1 MTRVRREIVAGGA
14 EASDGSDAGEE
25 PSTATH
31 QAEDLTRRRCSFAQR
46 RLWLLD
52 RLGLAKSG
60 YVVTISLPLEG
71 RVDRVA
77 LDSAL
82 SAVVARHEAL
92 RTVFEEHHGE
102 PYPKILSPS
111 ALVVRIDDLRSLSG
125 DALEQALA
133 AARREEQATPIDL
146 SNGPLIRARLALLG
160 VDRSVLQLTIHH
172 IAFDGWSIGILL
184 REFGI
189 LYRSTVAGTAAGL
202 PTLAIQYQDFAEWQ
216 HRRIADADVQA
227 DLAYWKERLQ
237 GCQPLDLPTDRLVDG
252 GSAAEARRVP
262 VRVTG
267 SLAERLKAIA
277 RATDTTLFAV
287 LLAAFQAFLHRL
299 TGARRIPVGVPDAG
313 REHIDAER
321 LVGFFVNTVV
331 IDTEIDDAKPFT
343 DVIADVSQATL
354 AALEH
359 RAVQFERIVEALAPD
374 RVGARNPF
382 FNVAFALQ
390 QRPVPPDLGAGLRP
404 GSIDFDLGARFDL
417 ELYLWEEDGGL
428 NGVLLSDH
436 DLFEAETLARLRR
449 QFLIFLAHVAASTDR
464 PLHLASLMTAAERHQ
479 VVALWNDTHRELPDR
494 RIEALFEE
502 VVRRMP
508 DAAAIIDADGTTTYA
523 ELDSLAERIAGHLD
537 ASGVTAG
544 SVVALLADRS
554 RSTVA
559 ALLAVLKVGAAYLM
573 LDPRQPRDR
582 LLAMVEETK
591 PAALLTLDGAAP
603 DFDIPVLDI
612 HALIASSPPRNRR
625 TSSFGAD
632 GLAYVNY
639 TSGST
644 GRPKGILIPHR
655 AVVRLA
661 HEQNYLTVRP
671 GDRIAHLSSLAFDAA
686 TFELWAPL
694 LNGAAIVIV
703 PHETAL
709 DTARLI
715 ALLRE
720 QAVTSLFMTVALFN
734 QVVDTDPAAFST
746 VDTVMFG
753 GEACD
758 PKRVSQVLAQPPRRL
773 LNVYGPTE
781 STTFASYWEAKHPSE
796 TVPIGYPI
804 GNTEL
809 YVLDKAGQ
817 PVPPG
822 SAGELFIGGDGLA
835 WGYLANPAL
844 TAERFI
850 PDSVSGRPGRRLYRT
865 GDRVRL
871 LANGAVDFLGR
882 FDRQVKIRGFRI
894 EPGDV
899 EAALLTLPN
908 VRETAV
914 IVREGVSGDRRLVAF
929 VGVGDS
935 LTTADELRA
944 GLRGRLPDYMQPAE
958 IGVLHSLPLNA
969 SGKIDRDALS
979 SLTIAETKTVS
990 RHAGNQVEAEVAQIV
1005 ADMLDRDTVALD
1017 DDFFDLGGHSI
1028 AATRLAARLRTVFGV
1043 DIELASIFEQPQIAA
1058 IARMVADALASGRP
1072 AGTPGIRRREASGPA
1087 PLSFAQSR
1095 LWFLDRMGLTGSA
1108 YHSPVSL
1115 RLRGNLDERAIEAAL
1130 NALVER
1136 HEPLRTIFEEIDG
1149 TPRQIVV
1156 ADAQVP
1162 VARIDLSLL
1171 SGREQETALRRA
1183 VAEAER
1189 EPFDLARDLPIR
1201 LLLVHLGPAD
1211 WVLTFVFHHIA
1222 FDGWS
1227 LPIVAREVAELYNA
1241 LCKRRPPVLPPL
1253 PVRYADFAIWQREWL
1268 EGPAMVELLAKWR
1281 RRLDSVPELDLATDF
1296 ERTPVQT
1303 HQGGLHRVEWPR
1315 DLADRL
1321 LATAQEHRSTLF
1333 MLLLA
1338 GFKALLH
1345 RYSGQ
1350 RQIVVG
1356 SPVANRMREEVQGL
1370 VGFFVNSLV
1379 LSTDF
1384 GGDPTF
1390 DELLARVRETT
1401 LEAYAY
1407 QDLPFEKLVEELRPD
1422 RDLSRHPLFQTVF
1435 VLQQSDAMLPDF
1447 RFDGIA
1453 SELMD
1458 LGEVT
1463 VRFDLEAHLFL
1474 APDGL
1479 RGYLFYN
1486 RDLFMPETIERL
1498 ERHFRTLLE
1507 NVTQDPTQ
1515 RISGLSLLSPE
1526 EDAAM
1531 KDWSHA

>member
-14 EASDGSDAGEE
+14 EASDGSATGGE
-25 PSTATH
+25 PSTAIH
-31 QAEDLTRRRCSFAQR
+31 KSDDPARRRCSFAQR

-60 YVVTISLPLEG
+60 YIVTISLPLEG
-71 RVDRVA
+71 HVDRVA
-77 LDSAL
+77 LASAL

-102 PYPKILSPS
+102 PYPKVLSPS
-111 ALVVRIDDLRSLSG
+111 PLVIHIDDLHALNG
-125 DALEQALA
+125 DALEEALA
-133 AARREEQATPIDL
+133 DSHREERATPIDL
-146 SNGPLIRARLALLG
+146 AKGPLLRARLSLLG
-160 VDRSVLQLTIHH
+160 VDRSILQLTIHH

-189 LYRSTVAGTAAGL
+189 LYRATVAGTAANL
-202 PTLAIQYQDFAEWQ
+202 PALAIQYQDFADWQ
-216 HRRIADADVQA
+216 HRRVGDADMQA

-237 GCQPLDLPTDRLVDG
+237 GCQPLDLPTDRRPDG
-252 GSAAEARRVP
+252 RSAAEARRLP
-262 VRVTG
+262 VRITEG
-267 SLAERLKAIA
+267 LAKRLRTIA
-277 RATDTTLFAV
+277 RAADTTLFAV
-287 LLAAFQAFLHRL
+287 LLAGFQAFLHRL
-299 TGARRIPVGVPDAG
+299 TGARRIPIGVPDAG
-313 REHIDAER
+313 REHIDTEK

-331 IDTEIDDAKPFT
+331 VDTEIDGANSFM
-343 DVIADVSQATL
+343 DVIASASQATL
-354 AALEH
+354 TALEH
-359 RAVQFERIVEALAPD
+359 RSVQFDRIVEALAPD
-374 RVGARNPF
+374 RLGGRNPF

-390 QRPVPPDLGAGLRP
+390 QRPVPPNLGAGLRSP
-404 GSIDFDLGARFDL
+404 RIDFDLGARFDL

-428 NGVLLSDH
+428 NGVLFSDH

-449 QFLIFLAHVAASTDR
+449 QFLVFLAHIAASADR
-464 PLHLASLMTAAERHQ
+464 PLHLAPLMTAAERHQ
-479 VVALWNDTHRELPDR
+479 VVTLWNDTHHELPQR
-494 RIEALFEE
+494 RIEALFEA
-502 VVRRMP
+502 VAHRMP
-508 DAAAIIDADGTTTYA
+508 DATAIVDADGTTTYA
-523 ELDSLAERIAGHLD
+523 ELDGLAERIAGHLD
-537 ASGVTAG
+537 ASGVTEG

-573 LDPRQPRDR
+573 LDPRQPRER

-591 PAALLTLDGAAP
+591 PAALLTFDRVPP
-603 DFDIPVLDI
+603 DFDIPALDI
-612 HALIASSPPRNRR
+612 RTLIASSPRGGRR
-625 TSSFGAD
+625 TSSSRAD
-632 GLAYVNY
+632 GLAYINY

-661 HEQNYLTVRP
+661 HEQNYLAVRP

-686 TFELWAPL
+686 TFELWGPL

-709 DTARLI
+709 EPARLI
-715 ALLRE
+715 ALLRD

-734 QVVDTDPAAFST
+734 QVIDTDPAAFST
-746 VDTVMFG
+746 LDTVMFG

-758 PKRVSQVLAQPPRRL
+758 PRRVSRVLAQPPRRL

-781 STTFASYWEAKHPSE
+781 STTFASYWEARHPCDA
-796 TVPIGYPI
+796 VPIGYPI
-804 GNTEL
+804 ANTEL

-822 SAGELFIGGDGLA
+822 SAGELFIGGEGLA

-899 EAALLTLPN
+899 EAALLTLPH

-914 IVREGVSGDRRLVAF
+914 IVREGASRDRRLVAF

-935 LTTADELRA
+935 LTTADELRI
-944 GLRGRLPDYMQPAE
+944 GLRGRLPDYMHPAE
-958 IGVLHSLPLNA
+958 IGVLNSLPINA

-979 SLTIAETKTVS
+979 SLTIAETKTAS
-990 RHAGNQVEAEVAQIV
+990 RRAGDQVEAEVAQIV
-1005 ADMLDRDTVALD
+1005 ADVLDRDTVALD
-1017 DDFFDLGGHSI
+1017 DDFFTLGGHSI

-1043 DIELASIFEQPQIAA
+1043 DIELASIFEQPEIAA

-1072 AGTPGIRRREASGPA
+1072 AAMPAIARREMGLPP

-1095 LWFLDRMGLTGSA
+1095 LWFLDRMGLMGSA

-1115 RLRGNLDERAIEAAL
+1115 KLRGNLDERAIEAAL

-1149 TPRQIVV
+1149 TPRQIVM

-1171 SGREQETALRRA
+1171 SGREQEIALRRA
-1183 VAEAER
+1183 IAQAER

-1227 LPIVAREVAELYNA
+1227 LPIVAREMTELYNA
-1241 LCKRRPPVLPPL
+1241 ICKRRPPVLPPL
-1253 PVRYADFAIWQREWL
+1253 PIRYADFAVWQREWL
-1268 EGPAMVELLAKWR
+1268 EGPAMADLLAKWR
-1281 RRLDSVPELDLATDF
+1281 RRLEGVPELDLATDF
-1296 ERTPVQT
+1296 ERTPVQAYR
-1303 HQGGLHRVEWPR
+1303 GGLHRIEWPR

-1321 LATAQEHRSTLF
+1321 LATAREHRSTLF

-1350 RQIVVG
+1350 QQIVVG
-1356 SPVANRMREEVQGL
+1356 SPVANRMHEEVQGL

-1390 DELLARVRETT
+1390 AELLGRVREST
-1401 LEAYAY
+1401 LEAYAH
-1407 QDLPFEKLVEELRPD
+1407 QDLPFEKLVEELRPN

-1447 RFDGIA
+1447 RFDGVE
-1453 SELMD
+1453 SELLD
-1458 LGEVT
+1458 LGEVA

-1479 RGYLFYN
+1479 RGYLFYD
-1486 RDLFMPETIERL
+1486 RDLFMPETIDRL

-1507 NVTQDPTQ
+1507 NVVQDPTQ
-1515 RISGLSLLSPE
+1515 CISGLSLLSPE